1 MSDNKY
7 YDLLDASKNTN
18 AIQDDTE
25 KLVESRYSVA
35 IASAKRARQL
45 IDGAE
50 PLLPNEDGR
59 KPLVVAIEELA
70 KNVVT
75 IKRGSEVDDDPE
87 IAAAERREIFDFG
100 DSEEAYEDGDEESE
114 DDGNGEDGEAE
125 DDTMDTSSEDDYN
138 SDSEA

>member
-87 IAAAERREIFDFG
+87 IAAAERRDF
-100 DSEEAYEDGDEESE
+100 
-114 DDGNGEDGEAE
+114 
-125 DDTMDTSSEDDYN
+125 
-138 SDSEA
+138 